1 MFSSGENAAFLLESG
16 QPVTVRGVAGRGVL
30 GLQSELVLDGE
41 AVWRGETLLAL
52 AELVADVS
60 YGDTVVIG
68 GETYLAAHDPM
79 PSADGVFARVPLS
92 GPITITPEPT
102 ITLLLTTTT
111 GQQLTTTTGVPL
123 VAI

>member
-1 MFSSGENAAFLLESG
+1 MFSSGENTAFLLESG

-30 GLQSELVLDGE
+30 SLHTELVFGEE

-52 AELVADVS
+52 TSLVDGVA
-60 YGDTVVIG
+60 YGDQVVIG
-68 GETYLAAHDPM
+68 GQTYLAAHDPM
-79 PSADGVFARVPLS
+79 PSADGIFSRVPLS
-92 GPITITPEPT
+92 GPIAVTPEPV
-102 ITLLLTTTT
+102 ITLLLTSTT